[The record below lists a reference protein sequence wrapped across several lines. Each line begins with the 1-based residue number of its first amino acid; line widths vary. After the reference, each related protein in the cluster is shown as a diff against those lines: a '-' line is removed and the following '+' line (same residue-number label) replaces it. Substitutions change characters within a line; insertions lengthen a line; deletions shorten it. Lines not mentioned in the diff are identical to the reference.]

1 MCAQIATTLPSTPP
15 PRPPRYVWSHQVSAH
30 CPRSMPSHSD
40 QVSYL
45 VRVLSVTPPS
55 DLPARDRVE
64 AAASLLRRGAAH
76 YNASRWHEA
85 RAAFQA
91 ALVHLAPLRE
101 GGNGGGGS
109 PGEGAPLP
117 ELLARGRRM
126 AVRGLANLAA
136 VLQRLGDHA
145 KALDACEQVR
155 LSRSPSALA
164 LHSQLASVFRGTGFS
179 VFRERQQRSD
189 S

>member
-15 PRPPRYVWSHQVSAH
+15 LGRLAMFGLTRSRLTARAP
-30 CPRSMPSHSD
+30 CPRTLD

-164 LHSQLASVFRGTGFS
+164 LHSQLASVFRGT
-179 VFRERQQRSD
+179 ERQQRSD